1 MGGRG
6 GDKRGL
12 PPRAG
17 GRSLSP
23 TRDIAYHLDKFS
35 RCDMAITVL
44 GENHRLE
51 FEQLR
56 TALRLLGEREPEAVF
71 YSYVVLP
78 EGAMSA
84 RRGRVVTMDDLIE
97 EAVSRALDEGRTRR
111 PALPESRMREIAET
125 VGIAS
130 LRYNIVRVQPEKKIT
145 FRWEEALNF
154 EGNSAPFL
162 QYAHARTCGILDKA
176 GGF

>member
-6 GDKRGL
+6 GDRRGF
-12 PPRAG
+12 PPKARG
-17 GRSLSP
+17 PSLSP

-78 EGAMSA
+78 EGGMAT
-84 RRGRVVTMDDLIE
+84 RRGRVVTMDALIE
-97 EAVSRALDEGRTRR
+97 EAVERALEEVRKRR
-111 PALPESRMREIAET
+111 PDLPEARMPEIAQL
-125 VGIAS
+125 VGVS
-130 LRYNIVRVQPEKKIT
+130 
-145 FRWEEALNF
+145 AL
-154 EGNSAPFL
+154 
-162 QYAHARTCGILDKA
+162 
-176 GGF
+176 

>member
-6 GDKRGL
+6 GDRRGF
-12 PPRAG
+12 PPKARG
-17 GRSLSP
+17 PSLYP

-35 RCDMAITVL
+35 RCDVAVNVL

-78 EGAMSA
+78 EGGMST
-84 RRGRVVTMDDLIE
+84 RRGRVVSMDDLID
-97 EAVSRALDEGRTRR
+97 EAVDRAFDEVKARR
-111 PALPESRMREIAET
+111 PELPEARMREIAEL
-125 VGIAS
+125 V
-130 LRYNIVRVQPEKKIT
+130 
-145 FRWEEALNF
+145 
-154 EGNSAPFL
+154 
-162 QYAHARTCGILDKA
+162 
-176 GGF
+176 

>member
-6 GDKRGL
+6 GDRRGF
-12 PPRAG
+12 PPKARG
-17 GRSLSP
+17 PSLSP

-78 EGAMSA
+78 EGGMSA
-84 RRGRVVTMDDLIE
+84 RRGRIVAMDDLID
-97 EAVSRALDEGRTRR
+97 EAVARALDEVRKSR
-111 PALPESRMREIAET
+111 PELPESRVREIAET
-125 VGIAS
+125 VGIAG
-130 LRYNIVRVQPEKKIT
+130 LPGHI
-145 FRWEEALNF
+145 
-154 EGNSAPFL
+154 
-162 QYAHARTCGILDKA
+162 
-176 GGF
+176 